1 MPISAIESATD
12 STQLLAL
19 MGGGGLLAALGFWLM
34 LWTGPGGESARIALG
49 SLHVPATAAGFTLFL
64 GGMATFSAPV
74 VAPGG
79 THAMLAQIA
88 PAVFAPGAGTE
99 QFELAAGHPGS
110 GGSAEEAAVA
120 LTSGAL
126 VGGTHGGG
134 SIDWF
139 RLDTAGLEESRIEV
153 AISERASGCRAHA
166 FDSEMNRLGARRLG
180 PGENRMTL
188 DVSGNREIF
197 MQLLCDRKTAAG
209 SYTITFAPKRG

>member
-88 PAVFAPGAGTE
+88 PAVFAPGTGTPVAG
-99 QFELAAGHPGS
+99 GPS
-110 GGSAEEAAVA
+110 
-120 LTSGAL
+120 
-126 VGGTHGGG
+126 
-134 SIDWF
+134 
-139 RLDTAGLEESRIEV
+139 TAKMLSV
-153 AISERASGCRAHA
+153 
-166 FDSEMNRLGARRLG
+166 LRRLG
-180 PGENRMTL
+180 TL
-188 DVSGNREIF
+188 DIRGADIVEV
-197 MQLLCDRKTAAG
+197 
-209 SYTITFAPKRG
+209 APA